1 MTRDEASRPARVA
14 ATAAAVL
21 LLAVPGCG
29 GDDEE
34 PDAAA
39 AEPGRVQEEYVD
51 DVRVAIGP
59 IAPLSKQLI
68 AQVSQAQSISD
79 LSQPLDEAEKGYRT
93 ATRELADVTPPEDVV
108 ELHER
113 LVEAQRQIADAT
125 KEAEQAADQGSRDG
139 LDEFSEAGDRY
150 ARRSRAL
157 SEQFSELGYEF

>member
-1 MTRDEASRPARVA
+1 MTRDEARRPARVA
-14 ATAAAVL
+14 ATAAVVL
-21 LLAVPGCG
+21 LLAAAGCG
-29 GDDEE
+29 DDDEGTDVAA
-34 PDAAA
+34 DAD
-39 AEPGRVQEEYVD
+39 QIQKDYVD
-51 DVRVAIGP
+51 DVRAAIGP
-59 IAPLSKQLI
+59 IAPQSQQLI

-108 ELHER
+108 ALHDQ

-125 KEAEQAADQGSRDG
+125 EEAEQAADQGSRDG
-139 LDEFSEAGDRY
+139 LDAFSEAGDRY